1 MIPQSTLK
9 CIKQHCVLKLKPKYP
24 LVEEENDWNNFY
36 PPASEAS
43 EQSELA

>member
-1 MIPQSTLK
+1 MFYDNYNNDVL
-9 CIKQHCVLKLKPKYP
+9 CIVVNVIMTKFFLIKR
-24 LVEEENDWNNFY
+24 NIFY